1 MMASAPADIVYG
13 QHAVTVLLESGA
25 DRILEIWLQRGRDT
39 KLSKRLHKR
48 FDGGSVVLHI
58 FPRRQL
64 DELFSGARHQGVV
77 VRARPKQRLDF
88 KSLLR
93 NVGPRSLLV
102 LLDGVEDPHN
112 LGAVLRSADAA
123 GAEAVIV
130 PRSRG
135 TGLTPVVHKVAS
147 GAAES
152 MPVVEVANL
161 ARAMQELAAAGL
173 RLVGTDQGAGQSL
186 FEADLSGPL
195 GLVFGAEG
203 AGLRRLTREHCSEL
217 VSLPMRGRVTS
228 LNISVAAGVCLFEVL
243 RRRLARNAHQRP
255 SPREA

>member
-1 MMASAPADIVYG
+1 MVTVEIVYG
-13 QHAVTVLLESGA
+13 QHAVAVLLEAGA

-39 KLSKRLHKR
+39 KLSKDLHSR
-48 FDGGSVVLHI
+48 FDGGAVPLHI

-64 DELFSGARHQGVV
+64 DELINGARHQGVV
-77 VRARPKQRLDF
+77 VRVRPPQRVEF

-93 NVGPRSLLV
+93 SINPQSLLV

-123 GAEAVIV
+123 GADAVIV

-152 MPVVEVANL
+152 MPLVEVANL
-161 ARAMQELAAAGL
+161 VRAMQELAAAGV
-173 RLVGTDQGAGQSL
+173 RLVGTDFAAGRSL
-186 FEADLSGPL
+186 FEADLNGPL
-195 GLVFGAEG
+195 ALVFGAEG
-203 AGLRRLTREHCSEL
+203 AGLRRLTREHCTEL

-228 LNISVAAGVCLFEVL
+228 LNISVAAGICLFEVL
-243 RRRLARNAHQRP
+243 RRRLAD
-255 SPREA
+255 